1 MEQQFKM
8 PVTDR
13 VPDLMTFRLNFHFS
27 NKCLCW
33 AKCPELSSLKSTIVP
48 FFAVFEVWFGH
59 EIFKQWWA
67 TKFIFVHGEE
77 LGQINLTTS
86 DIPLAWIS
94 RSCMDDAINRIV
106 HRFLNTFPLLS
117 SERYALLDL
126 HYLKM
131 ILMLFYT
138 PTKHVSRLFPTILHS
153 NTNYSATKI
162 LVIKSLKLGGF
173 NVCLKK

>member
-1 MEQQFKM
+1 
-8 PVTDR
+8 
-13 VPDLMTFRLNFHFS
+13 MTFRPNFHFR

-33 AKCPELSSLKSTIVP
+33 AKCPELSSFKSTIVP

-59 EIFKQWWA
+59 EIYLCTRRGTRANQL
-67 TKFIFVHGEE
+67 I
-77 LGQINLTTS
+77 TTS

-106 HRFLNTFPLLS
+106 HRFLYTFPLLR

-138 PTKHVSRLFPTILHS
+138 PTKYVSRLFPTILQS

-162 LVIKSLKLGGF
+162 LVIKSLELGGF
-173 NVCLKK
+173 HVSLKKIVRTSIDKFTHVVLKISFM